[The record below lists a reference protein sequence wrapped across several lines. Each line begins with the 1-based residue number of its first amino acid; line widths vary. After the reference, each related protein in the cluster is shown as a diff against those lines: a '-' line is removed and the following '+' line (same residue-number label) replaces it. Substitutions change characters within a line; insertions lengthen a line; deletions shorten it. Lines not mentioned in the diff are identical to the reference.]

1 METFFKILEVV
12 MVGFFLFVAYMTFKQ
27 RGGDR

>member
-12 MVGFFLFVAYMTFKQ
+12 MVGFFLFVAYKALKQ